1 MCNTVQQKT
10 KAFRSIREKLVGKAL
25 CIYLSVSNLEIVL
38 RQS

>member
-25 CIYLSVSNLEIVL
+25 RIYLSVSNLEIVL